1 MPGKKSPAPKTSVKK
16 AAPKA
21 EKKKAAIAAPDTS
34 IATLG
39 AAKIASPM
47 PFRRFVSDQ
56 AKVDIHVREEIDP
69 DLTESMRLYFEKAG
83 PREHTYF
90 DPSKTKCAI
99 VTCGGLCPGINDV
112 IRAIVMEA
120 HHNYNVAATLGIRF
134 GLEGFMPEFKHDVW
148 EMTPA
153 DVSDIHLF
161 GGTVLGSSRGHQP
174 PEGIVDALE
183 RMNISVVFFI
193 GGDGTMRATQK
204 VQQEC
209 ERRNLKI
216 SVIGIPKTIDNDIN
230 FIFQSFGFDS
240 AVDAA
245 TQAVQCAHTE
255 ATGAYN
261 GVGMVKLMGRE
272 SGFIAAQTTLAQR
285 EVNFVLVPEAPL
297 ELYGPK
303 GFIPALARRVEQRHH
318 AVVVVAEGAGQ
329 DLCKANGKTDAS
341 GNPVLGDICTILK
354 DEIKKYF
361 KEQGLPL
368 TIKFIDP
375 SYIIR
380 SVPANA
386 NDRVYCGF
394 LGQHAVHA
402 AMAGKTGMV
411 VSKMRGH
418 YIHLPLP
425 LVTARRRKLQIN
437 SDYWRSV
444 METTG
449 QLGYREQTGG
459 PIDLCD

>member
-1 MPGKKSPAPKTSVKK
+1 MPYC
-16 AAPKA
+16 
-21 EKKKAAIAAPDTS
+21 
-34 IATLG
+34 
-39 AAKIASPM
+39 
-47 PFRRFVSDQ
+47 RFVDHD
-56 AKVDIHVREEIDP
+56 AKVDIHVREELDP
-69 DLTESMRLYFEKAG
+69 NQDESLRLYFEKAG

-134 GLEGFMPEFKHDVW
+134 GLEGFMPEFGHNIW
-148 EMTPA
+148 EMTPH
-153 DVSDIHLF
+153 DVSNIHLF
-161 GGTVLGSSRGHQP
+161 GGTILGSSRGHQP

-183 RMNISVVFFI
+183 RMNISVVFCI
-193 GGDGTMRATQK
+193 GGDGTMKAAQK
-204 VQQEC
+204 VQLEC
-209 ERRNLKI
+209 EARNLKI

-230 FIFQSFGFDS
+230 FVFQSFGFDS

-303 GFIPALARRVEQRHH
+303 GIIPALARRIQQRHH
-318 AVVVVAEGAGQ
+318 AVIVVAEGAGQ
-329 DLCKANGKTDAS
+329 DLCKANGQTDAS
-341 GNPVLGDICTILK
+341 GNVMLGDICSILRE
-354 DEIKKYF
+354 EIKKYF
-361 KEQGLPL
+361 KEQGIPFTL
-368 TIKFIDP
+368 KFIDP

-380 SVPANA
+380 SIPANA

-418 YIHLPLP
+418 YIHLPLS
-425 LVTARRRKLQIN
+425 LVTAKRRKLEIN
-437 SDYWRSV
+437 SDYWRAV

-449 QLGYREQTGG
+449 QLAYRERDGER
-459 PIDLCD
+459 IDICD